1 MKIRNRFS
9 FWQRVALELVWLK
22 CRIISVMPHWFRYY
36 VIADLLYFLL
46 YKCLKYRVKVVDKN
60 LANSF
65 PEKSESERHEI
76 RKQFYHYL
84 AEIFVSTI
92 SLASRRSRKTILSNT
107 EGAPISKMRAE
118 TIGQSWVALT
128 AHYGLWEYLIFWAQY
143 ADQSLVAVYHPLE
156 NKIFDELFRRL
167 RNHQNVVTVPLKETI
182 RFCLD
187 HHDGVEGRNYV
198 IGLIADQNPPRRPN
212 SEWFKFLNQDSIF
225 FDGGEKIALKLKLPV
240 YFIYQ
245 RRISRGMYQYEYDLI
260 HDGIESVESYE
271 ITRRYIERLERLI
284 QETPHLWLWS
294 HRRWKHD
301 PNKWKHSK
309 QQ

>member
-1 MKIRNRFS
+1 MSNSKLN
-9 FWQRVALELVWLK
+9 FWERVALEIIWFS
-22 CRIISVMPHWFRYY
+22 CRTVAILPHWFRYY
-36 VIADLLYFLL
+36 VIADGLYFLL
-46 YKCLKYRVKVVDKN
+46 YTCLKYRVKVVDKN
-60 LANSF
+60 LENSF
-65 PEKSESERHEI
+65 PEKSESERKEI

-84 AEIFVSTI
+84 AEIFVSSL
-92 SLASRRSRKTILSNT
+92 SLASKRSRKTILSNA

-143 ADQSLVAVYHPLE
+143 ADQSLIAVYHPLE

-187 HHDGVEGRNYV
+187 HQDGVEGRNYV

-260 HDGIESVESYE
+260 HDGVESVEPYE

-301 PNKWKHSK
+301 PNKWKYSK